1 MPDKKSNSFLYGLT
15 TGIAITALLGFLA
28 TTIASSLKTEKG
40 QAEPTQVAD
49 TNNNVA
55 QDDEPAEPTPLKV
68 DFEIKDS
75 DHIRGDKNAPLTIVE
90 YSDFQCSYCAK
101 FHTTLN
107 KALEEYKGKIKV
119 IYRHFPLD
127 FHPFAEKAAEASECA
142 SDQNKF
148 WEYADEIYKNQASF
162 SEDYFKKAAKD
173 IKLDTNK
180 FNTCLASGKYKDKVA
195 ADTEE
200 GANYG
205 ISGTPGSF
213 LNGEELGGAIPY
225 EQLKA
230 EIDDLLK

>member
-1 MPDKKSNSFLYGLT
+1 MPDKKSHGFLFGLT

-28 TTIASSLKTEKG
+28 TTIASSFKTEKS
-40 QAEPTQVAD
+40 QAEPSQVANS
-49 TNNNVA
+49 NNNTIK
-55 QDDEPAEPTPLKV
+55 DDEPVKPAKV
-68 DFEIKDS
+68 DFEIKDT
-75 DHIRGDKNAPLTIVE
+75 DHIRGDKNAAITIME

-101 FHTTLN
+101 FNTTLN

-127 FHPFAEKAAEASECA
+127 FHPYAEKAAQASECA
-142 SDQNKF
+142 NDQNKF

-162 SEDYFKKAAKD
+162 SDDYFKKAAKD

-180 FNTCLASGKYKDKVA
+180 FNKCLDSEKYKDKVA
-195 ADTEE
+195 ADAEE
-200 GANYG
+200 GAGYG
-205 ISGTPGSF
+205 VSGTPGSF

-230 EIDDLLK
+230 EIDKLLK